1 MKIVRDD
8 KKSAN
13 KGDFKLGMNQF
24 WCILCD
30 ENDGKIRYELW

>member
-13 KGDFKLGMNQF
+13 KGDFKLGMNTR
-24 WCILCD
+24 D
-30 ENDGKIRYELW
+30 EYEPSWLEP

>member
-13 KGDFKLGMNQF
+13 KGDFKLGMNT
-24 WCILCD
+24 L
-30 ENDGKIRYELW
+30 KALTIRYELMV